1 MSDTRIQLENVSPS
15 TWSLLKTDN
24 PHGIPLP
31 RRGQEAESSNDWHEC
46 GRVYHPDLL
55 LQHLSK
61 LGSPEAILWL
71 EITDYEGYKDV
82 SKYQLDSREVRS
94 MEKFKRKVCQVLGL
108 QLPPPKEPWQ
118 ELEHCITT
126 RTINGDLSVM
136 IYYHQHDACRSG
148 QREGGVFT
156 YTVSVWTHQAVKTIK
171 GIVLDDFNV
180 KCTVRGL
187 RNLKRLKLPLLDHN
201 Y

>member
-1 MSDTRIQLENVSPS
+1 MSDTRIQLENVNPA

-24 PHGIPLP
+24 PHDIPL
-31 RRGQEAESSNDWHEC
+31 GAEHDDYWHEC
-46 GRVYHPDLL
+46 GRVYNPDLL

-71 EITDYEGYKDV
+71 EIEDYEGYKDV

-126 RTINGDLSVM
+126 RTINGGLSVM
-136 IYYHQHDACRSG
+136 IYYHRN
-148 QREGGVFT
+148 GGVFT
-156 YTVSVWTHQAVKTIK
+156 YTVSVWTHQAVKAE
-171 GIVLDDFNV
+171 GIVLDGLDV

-187 RNLKRLKLPLLDHN
+187 RNLLRLKLRLLDHN